1 MEILII
7 LNMEYVLKEKDLFY
21 KKKNAN
27 YNLSIILAKVSN
39 EDIGAKCTKINKIK
53 NLFNS
58 IYSLLKDSE
67 SNKKTSFINTFIEI
81 DEDLKNRYLQ
91 YNNF

>member
-27 YNLSIILAKVSN
+27 YNSSIILPKVSN

-53 NLFNS
+53 NLFKS

-81 DEDLKNRYLQ
+81 DEDLKNRY
-91 YNNF
+91 

>member
-1 MEILII
+1 
-7 LNMEYVLKEKDLFY
+7 MEYVLKEKDLFY

-91 YNNF
+91 IIIFK

>member
-1 MEILII
+1 
-7 LNMEYVLKEKDLFY
+7 MEYVLKEKDLFY

-27 YNLSIILAKVSN
+27 YNLSIILYKDSN

-81 DEDLKNRYLQ
+81 DEDLKNRY
-91 YNNF
+91 